1 MEGFRFS
8 IYDGCEPRILE
19 LERTPEDFTEL
30 LAMVSDRYPGR
41 HERLVEGIVRQQF
54 TVIKNT
60 VRVSLMSEPISE
72 KDKVIIMASVF
83 GG

>member
-1 MEGFRFS
+1 MDTFRFR

-19 LERTPEDFTEL
+19 LDSIPANFGEL
-30 LAMVSDRYPGR
+30 LEMVGDRYPGR
-41 HERLVEGIVRQQF
+41 HERLMEGIVRQQF

-60 VRVSLMSEPISE
+60 IRVDLMSEPISE

>member
-1 MEGFRFS
+1 MENFKFS

-30 LAMVSDRYPGR
+30 LSMISDRYPGR
-41 HERLVEGIVRQQF
+41 HGRLMEGIIRQQF

-60 VRVSLMSEPISE
+60 MRVELMSEPISE
-72 KDKVIIMASVF
+72 KDKVIIMASVH

>member
-1 MEGFRFS
+1 MDTFRFS

-19 LERTPEDFTEL
+19 LDNTPADFRAL
-30 LAMVSDRYPGR
+30 LEMIGDRYPGR
-41 HERLVEGIVRQQF
+41 HERLMEGIVRQQF

-60 VRVSLMSEPISE
+60 IRVDLMSEPISE